1 MDEKRMDTDP
11 AGQVDTSLR
20 KWITTGFFL
29 LVWGI
34 PVLAADIEVLALFGQ
49 QAIVR
54 VDGVQH
60 RLRIGQRTP
69 DGLELVAVEDGAAR
83 FRHEGRELRVRL
95 GARARELGEAA
106 RADAGAQVVIW
117 RDRGGMFRT
126 IGSINGFPVKF
137 LVDTGASMI
146 AMNGDQA
153 RRLGIDFRVEGEPVR
168 VMTASRAEPA
178 WRIRLDRVRVGSIEL
193 NNVEAVVLEGPNPR
207 ELLLGMSFLG
217 RLRLANEGDHLV
229 LRKRY

>member
-1 MDEKRMDTDP
+1 MDTDP

-29 LVWGI
+29 LVRGI

-83 FRHEGRELRVRL
+83 FRHELQVRL
-95 GARARELGEAA
+95 GAPTPCCGP
-106 RADAGAQVVIW
+106 AQP
-117 RDRGGMFRT
+117 G
-126 IGSINGFPVKF
+126 
-137 LVDTGASMI
+137 
-146 AMNGDQA
+146 
-153 RRLGIDFRVEGEPVR
+153 
-168 VMTASRAEPA
+168 
-178 WRIRLDRVRVGSIEL
+178 
-193 NNVEAVVLEGPNPR
+193 
-207 ELLLGMSFLG
+207 
-217 RLRLANEGDHLV
+217 
-229 LRKRY
+229 